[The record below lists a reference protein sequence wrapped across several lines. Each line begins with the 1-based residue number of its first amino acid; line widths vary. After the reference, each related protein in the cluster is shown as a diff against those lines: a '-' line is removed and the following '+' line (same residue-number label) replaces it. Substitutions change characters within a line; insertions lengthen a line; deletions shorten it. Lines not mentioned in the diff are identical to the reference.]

1 MLGRMTRL
9 LLVKAASLGA
19 AAVLLSS
26 CSAISANIPADSE
39 GTLSRVEDGTLVV
52 GVSEHPPWT
61 NISDTGEHSGS
72 EVDLIRGFAEHVN
85 AEIEWQQAPESVL
98 AERIKNGEVDVVIG
112 GLTDSSPWSSHMA
125 LTRPYAEIDGEKMVM
140 GTPLGENAFLV
151 ELERHLA
158 GEFGETR

>member
-1 MLGRMTRL
+1 M
-9 LLVKAASLGA
+9 
-19 AAVLLSS
+19 
-26 CSAISANIPADSE
+26 
-39 GTLSRVEDGTLVV
+39 V

-61 NISDTGEHSGS
+61 DISDTGEYSGY
-72 EVDLIRGFAEHVN
+72 EVDLIRGFAKHVN

-125 LTRPYAEIDGEKMVM
+125 LTRPYADIEGEKMVM

-158 GEFGETR
+158 GEFGELR

>member
-1 MLGRMTRL
+1 MLGRMTRSL
-9 LLVKAASLGA
+9 LEKAALLGA

-26 CSAISANIPADSE
+26 CSTIPADSV
-39 GTLSRVEDGTLVV
+39 GTLSRVENGTLVV

-61 NISDTGEHSGS
+61 DVSDTGEYSGS

-85 AEIEWQQAPESVL
+85 AEINWQQAPESVL

-125 LTRPYAEIDGEKMVM
+125 LTRPYAEVDGEKMVM

-151 ELERHLA
+151 ELERYLA
-158 GEFGETR
+158 EEFGETQ

>member
-9 LLVKAASLGA
+9 LLIKAASLGV

-26 CSAISANIPADSE
+26 CSAISATIPADSE

-125 LTRPYAEIDGEKMVM
+125 LTRPYAEVDGEKMVM

-158 GEFGETR
+158 EEFGETR